1 MGYLYLEWQQLDLN
15 ICTKLLHT
23 ILLEQNE
30 DITARFMNEDDFK
43 KLVSQHLLK
52 QVYEQI
58 HGQQAP
64 EV

>member
-1 MGYLYLEWQQLDLN
+1 MTNKGGLFGDRGVHFLSRGQPDSRV
-15 ICTKLLHT
+15 
-23 ILLEQNE
+23 EQNE

-58 HGQQAP
+58 HGQQA
-64 EV
+64 VG